1 MKNTHTE
8 VAPPNS
14 RQMHCL
20 YGRWLTAVTIHS
32 CTDLTSICVKA
43 CRPKKADM
51 VELGHGACGLERCQ
65 LGRFAAGWRL
75 KGGGGSC
82 PARCRLGGGCGG
94 WARNGASAVLRALSQ
109 RSDPAHDVQPGR
121 RMALSL
127 GRHGVSAV
135 PQRWY
140 RVGRSEETHARRA
153 TRDRHWD

>member
-1 MKNTHTE
+1 MKLE
-8 VAPPNS
+8 RGNS
-14 RQMHCL
+14 CF
-20 YGRWLTAVTIHS
+20 AAK
-32 CTDLTSICVKA
+32 TSFFLHLCEGVST
-43 CRPKKADM
+43 KKADI
-51 VELGHGACGLERCQ
+51 VESGHGACGLERCQ

-140 RVGRSEETHARRA
+140 RVGRSEEAHARRA

>member
-1 MKNTHTE
+1 MLLRRR
-8 VAPPNS
+8 APS
-14 RQMHCL
+14 
-20 YGRWLTAVTIHS
+20 YGAARALCRWMAA
-32 CTDLTSICVKA
+32 K
-43 CRPKKADM
+43 
-51 VELGHGACGLERCQ
+51 
-65 LGRFAAGWRL
+65 GRRRFWPGQVQVGR
-75 KGGGGSC
+75 GF
-82 PARCRLGGGCGG
+82 GG
-94 WARNGASAVLRALSQ
+94 WARKGSSAVLRALSQ

>member
-1 MKNTHTE
+1 
-8 VAPPNS
+8 
-14 RQMHCL
+14 
-20 YGRWLTAVTIHS
+20 
-32 CTDLTSICVKA
+32 
-43 CRPKKADM
+43 M

-82 PARCRLGGGCGG
+82 PARYRLEGGCGG
-94 WARNGASAVLRALSQ
+94 WARKGASAVLRALSQ

>member
-1 MKNTHTE
+1 MKNTNTRHHATQFTADALS
-8 VAPPNS
+8 VRTVVNS
-14 RQMHCL
+14 C
-20 YGRWLTAVTIHS
+20 TIHS
-32 CTDLTSICVKA
+32 CTDLTSICVKGSA
-43 CRPKKADM
+43 AAVQGCLCCCVGVRLPT
-51 VELGHGACGLERCQ
+51 VP

-82 PARCRLGGGCGG
+82 PARCRLAGGCGG

-140 RVGRSEETHARRA
+140 RVGRSEEAHARRA